1 MRSNQALEGGAPQV
15 ISLSYFI
22 YKLQL
27 PIESYRYIMIIYHR
41 PQLRT
46 NSACLHS
53 GITLCQVVTLKAAL
67 KPSGQGS
74 LILLLVLLGV
84 LVATSKLLETAGNS
98 TLGILQDVD
107 LPFFLSFFFQKKHRS
122 HGSFLSFFPAPP
134 GASPPGTEP
143 LLFCS
148 EMGKIGMEDGAG
160 TGPADGF
167 HEQTRRFCYETL

>member
-1 MRSNQALEGGAPQV
+1 MVTHTHTKDDPARMRSNQALEGGAPQV

-84 LVATSKLLETAGNS
+84 LVATSKLLENAGNS

-107 LPFFLSFFFQKKHRS
+107 LPCFYRFFSRKNTGVVAPSCPSSPRRLELRPPALSLCCFV
-122 HGSFLSFFPAPP
+122 
-134 GASPPGTEP
+134 
-143 LLFCS
+143 
-148 EMGKIGMEDGAG
+148 
-160 TGPADGF
+160 
-167 HEQTRRFCYETL
+167 RRWGR